1 MCVRNDVEMRWA
13 LQQNNWWWRRDSK
26 CYSIFHCNWQNI
38 YKMTATCAN
47 NWPKPNV
54 IGLKKKLFIA
64 IQEINR
70 KYETLPCKKYSKSK
84 RKSHLPVDGF
94 HNIHRCEYLFLSIS
108 FSLFLSLFSLPVP
121 CLLFWFN
128 IIFFLSFKSVG
139 NANVF
144 FPPALVPLLDSVLMV
159 RENLLRFSSFFF
171 SYSLFSSLYLNA
183 FAIFFFRLR
192 NRFQHLFNL

>member
-108 FSLFLSLFSLPVP
+108 LSLFTTGAMLIILIQYNFFSLVQIRWQCQ
-121 CLLFWFN
+121 CLFSTCFGT
-128 IIFFLSFKSVG
+128 IIRFGSNGSRKFV
-139 NANVF
+139 
-144 FPPALVPLLDSVLMV
+144 
-159 RENLLRFSSFFF
+159 RFSSFFF